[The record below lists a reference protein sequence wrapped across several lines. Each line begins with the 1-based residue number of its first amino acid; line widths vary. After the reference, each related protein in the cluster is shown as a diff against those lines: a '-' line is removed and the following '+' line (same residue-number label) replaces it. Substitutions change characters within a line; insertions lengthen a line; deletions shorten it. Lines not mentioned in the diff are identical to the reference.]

1 LCCFKARRTIKTRRG
16 ENKRQDAFTTGAI
29 FARIYHVYF
38 NYYFSHL
45 KTSIGNI
52 ATYLSVVLW
61 SAVWAFAMQCENVPL
76 LLLAGSIALVWGALA
91 TAEELIK
98 GRGLSS
104 FKVSGGAALLEA
116 FGGNGFRLTA
126 FPAVLM
132 IDPIEAANL
141 SCVWLGFAIL
151 LGLLATGSQV
161 SKRHIAGILCFVGGV
176 MVMVYDGLAAGHVL
190 ALASGLIWG
199 WYVVKSALARENGR
213 QADALGNLAA
223 GGLLIY
229 LSLLIETPWDVAAR
243 DLYWLCGLIFTECA
257 GYMLSVYG
265 ARHGDTRK
273 AKISVLFTGRV
284 AKVVEI

>member
-1 LCCFKARRTIKTRRG
+1 
-16 ENKRQDAFTTGAI
+16 
-29 FARIYHVYF
+29 
-38 NYYFSHL
+38 L
-45 KTSIGNI
+45 KKSAGNI

-91 TAEELIK
+91 AIEALIK
-98 GRGLSS
+98 GAKLSS
-104 FKVSGGAALLEA
+104 FKISGGKALFEA

-141 SCVWLGFAIL
+141 SCVWLGFAIVF
-151 LGLLATGSQV
+151 GLLATGSAL
-161 SKRHIAGILCFVGGV
+161 SRRHIAGMLCFAGGAIAIA
-176 MVMVYDGLAAGHVL
+176 YDGVGTGHVL

-199 WYVVKSALARENGR
+199 WYILKCALAREEGR

-223 GGLLIY
+223 GGFLIY
-229 LSLLIETPWDVAAR
+229 LSLLIEAPWDVTAR

-257 GYMLSVYG
+257 GYLLWIYG

-273 AKISVLFTGRV
+273 AKISVLFTPIGALIWICMLGGFTPTAMHIAITATVTLAGLILSPHLFRAVKTERV
-284 AKVVEI
+284 E